1 MKSASR
7 LHLALF
13 VIAFISGYAYI
24 ATIAFKP
31 YEFSYLLKAT
41 PVLLLALI
49 AFLKMAK
56 TDSNALSKPQT
67 VALILAMLASASGDI
82 FLDFDRSAYL
92 KQALGS
98 FLITQ
103 LAYVYLFFPLRD
115 VTTQRRWLMPP
126 LVVMTLVLIYQFSLT
141 AGALFIPVV
150 IYCLVLLA
158 MAFSAL
164 LVKDNIWIN
173 VGGLAFLIAD
183 ALIGVNRFI
192 VSFDY
197 STTIIVSIY
206 ISAQLMI
213 GWGLLFHRYRE

>member
-1 MKSASR
+1 MSHKVNLS
-7 LHLALF
+7 LFILAL
-13 VIAFISGYAYI
+13 VCGYGYVAS
-24 ATIAFKP
+24 IAFKP
-31 YEFSYLLKAT
+31 YEFSYALKAT

-49 AFLKMAK
+49 AFLQRGSQL
-56 TDSNALSKPQT
+56 SNKKAA
-67 VALILAMLASASGDI
+67 VFIIAMLGSASGDI
-82 FLDFDRSAYL
+82 FLDFDRSLYL

-103 LAYVYLFFPLRD
+103 IAYLYLFLPMRD
-115 VTTQRRWLMPP
+115 MSTSRRWFFPP
-126 LVVMTLVLIYQFSLT
+126 LILMTLVLLYQFSLT

-150 IYCLVLLA
+150 VYCLVLLA

-164 LVKDNIWIN
+164 LVKDNLWIN
-173 VGGLAFLIAD
+173 IGGFAFLVAD

-197 STTIIVSIY
+197 STTVIVTTY

-213 GWGLLFHRYRE
+213 GWGLLFYKRN

>member
-56 TDSNALSKPQT
+56 ADSNALTKPQT

>member
-1 MKSASR
+1 MKNSNR
-7 LHLALF
+7 LNLGLF
-13 VIAFISGYAYI
+13 IAAFITGYAYV

-31 YEFSYLLKAT
+31 YDFSYLLKAA
-41 PVLLLALI
+41 PVLLLVVIAL
-49 AFLKMAK
+49 LHM
-56 TDSNALSKPQT
+56 NASSKALNNKQA
-67 VALILAMLASASGDI
+67 VAYILALLASASGDI
-82 FLDFDRSAYL
+82 FLDFDRSVYL

-103 LAYVYLFFPLRD
+103 IAYVYLFFPLRD
-115 VTTQRRWLMPP
+115 LSTQRRWLMPP
-126 LVVMTLVLIYQFSLT
+126 LVMMTIGLLYYFSLT

-158 MAFSAL
+158 MAFTAL

-173 VGGLAFLIAD
+173 IGGLAFLIAD

-192 VSFDY
+192 VSFEY

>member
-1 MKSASR
+1 MNSANR

-41 PVLLLALI
+41 PVLLMALI
-49 AFLKMAK
+49 AFLKMGDL
-56 TDSNALSKPQT
+56 DSKALTKQQS
-67 VALILAMLASASGDI
+67 VALVLAMLASASGDI
-82 FLDFDRSAYL
+82 FLDFDRNVYL

-103 LAYVYLFFPLRD
+103 IAYVYLFFPLRD
-115 VTTQRRWLMPP
+115 MTTQRRWLMAP
-126 LVVMTLVLIYQFSLT
+126 LVVMTVVLLYQFSLT

-158 MAFSAL
+158 MAFCAL

>member
-1 MKSASR
+1 MRDTKNLS
-7 LHLALF
+7 LFFFAL
-13 VIAFISGYAYI
+13 VCGYAYVASI
-24 ATIAFKP
+24 TFKP
-31 YEFSYLLKAT
+31 YDFSYLLKAT

-49 AFLKMAK
+49 AFLQKGC
-56 TDSNALSKPQT
+56 ALNSKQT
-67 VALILAMLASASGDI
+67 IVFIIAMLASASGDI
-82 FLDFDRSAYL
+82 FLDFDRSLYL

-103 LAYVYLFFPLRD
+103 VAYLYLFLPMCD
-115 VTTQRRWLMPP
+115 TATNRRWLMPP
-126 LVVMTLVLIYQFSLT
+126 LLLLTAYLLYNIYLT

-150 IYCLVLLA
+150 IYCVVLLS

-164 LVKDNIWIN
+164 LVKDNPWIN

-192 VSFDY
+192 VVFDY
-197 STTIIVSIY
+197 STTIIVTVY

-213 GWGLLFHRYRE
+213 TWGLLFHRRGE